1 VRSAKEIMMRTH
13 QPDTHQP
20 DTHQP
25 DAIVIGG
32 GPSGSA
38 LAIHLARSGR
48 AVELIE
54 QSTAPHHK
62 VCGEFLSHEAIAC
75 LDRLGIDPRTLGA
88 VPIHSVRLS
97 ARKQIAA
104 CDLPFPAL
112 SLTRRALDEAMLT
125 SAIDAGATVLR
136 GHRVNALIAGAP
148 IVATPIVDALACAG
162 KGWRAQLSNGE
173 SRSAPAAF
181 LATGKH
187 DLIGH
192 RRPPGKQSDLIA
204 FKMYFRLA
212 PAQQRALEGWV
223 ELYLF
228 PGGYAGLQ
236 LTEGGQANLCFVIN
250 QKQFRAPKGNRQP
263 FHWPALLDHLL
274 RHSDPLAERLSGVP
288 TCAHALLAKPLA
300 LSFIPYGLLVA
311 DAQSGLWRLG
321 DQAAVIPSFT
331 GDGISIALHSAHL
344 AAQLFASGSDSATF
358 ARRLRSELRGS
369 VNLAAT
375 LSRLMIAAPTLAQ
388 FTRFWPGALCHLARH
403 TRIPHSALHNHA
415 FAR

>member
-1 VRSAKEIMMRTH
+1 MMRTS
-13 QPDTHQP
+13 QS
-20 DTHQP
+20 

-54 QSTAPHHK
+54 QSAAPHHK

-75 LDRLGIDPRTLGA
+75 LNGLGLDCLGIDPRALGA
-88 VPIHSVRLS
+88 VDIHSVRLS

-112 SLTRRALDEAMLT
+112 SLTRRALDGALLT
-125 SAIDAGATVLR
+125 SAIGAGVTVQR
-136 GHRVNALIAGAP
+136 GHSVNS
-148 IVATPIVDALACAG
+148 LAHSED
-162 KGWRAQLSNGE
+162 GWRAQLSNGE
-173 SRSAPAAF
+173 SHSAPAAF

-187 DLIGH
+187 DLAGH
-192 RRPPGKQSDLIA
+192 RRPRGKQSDLIA

-212 PAQQRALEGWV
+212 TTQQRALEGWV
-223 ELYLF
+223 ELFLF

-250 QKQFRAPKGNRQP
+250 RKQLRAPKGDPEGDSEKHGQP
-263 FHWPALLDHLL
+263 HHWPALLNHLL
-274 RHSDPLAERLSGVP
+274 RHSDPLAERLNG
-288 TCAHALLAKPLA
+288 AHALLTKPLA

-311 DAQSGLWRLG
+311 NAQHGLWRLG
-321 DQAAVIPSFT
+321 DQTAVIPSFT
-331 GDGISIALHSAHL
+331 GDGISIALHSAQL
-344 AAQLFASGSDSATF
+344 AAELFVCGSDSATF

-369 VNLAAT
+369 VNLATT
-375 LSRLMIAAPTLAQ
+375 LSRLMIATPALAQ
-388 FTRFWPGALCHLARH
+388 LARFWPGALCHLAQH
-403 TRIPHSALHNHA
+403 TRIPHSAWHNHA
-415 FAR
+415 FATRA